1 MSNCAVSTIVS
12 ALAFIRSGSIQ
23 PAIAEDM
30 MSRDAEG
37 TQGLRRMVLATS
49 PRELGLT
56 PTKEHPRVWGLLM
69 ETGYPEAAATLV
81 ALLDGTVSLY
91 VSNGG
96 GIIGVGEHGSVR
108 RAAIKFIGAAEP
120 YVEEFQTTNEY
131 PLPKVG
137 RVKFY
142 ILTYSGVL
150 TGEFDENLLGEDKHK
165 LSKLFYAGHDVITAI
180 REVEERLPP

>member
-1 MSNCAVSTIVS
+1 
-12 ALAFIRSGSIQ
+12 
-23 PAIAEDM
+23 

-120 YVEEFQTTNEY
+120 YVEEFSKTTDY
-131 PLPKVG
+131 PLPDTG

-142 ILTYSGVL
+142 LLTFSGILTGD
-150 TGEFDENLLGEDKHK
+150 FDENVLGEGRHK
-165 LSKLFYAGHDVITAI
+165 LSKLFYAGHDVISAI
-180 REVEERLPP
+180 RAVEEPLSRNQPR